1 MRPARRAFVLLSL
14 ALAAPAAVP
23 AAVPPAVP
31 ADAPAAE
38 RAAAPA
44 PAPPATGERDR
55 FVQDADY
62 VNAVERQAQQRGVQ
76 VQWVN
81 PPERREARTRTLRLR
96 GTLPARESCHGRG
109 CPERADD

>member
-1 MRPARRAFVLLSL
+1 MRPSRRAFVLLSL
-14 ALAAPAAVP
+14 ALAAPAAAL
-23 AAVPPAVP
+23 AAVPPA
-31 ADAPAAE
+31 APAAA
-38 RAAAPA
+38 RAQVDA
-44 PAPPATGERDR
+44 PAPPAAGAPDR

-81 PPERREARTRTLRLR
+81 PPERREPRSRTLRLR

>member
-1 MRPARRAFVLLSL
+1 MRPSRRAFVLLSL
-14 ALAAPAAVP
+14 ALAAPAAAL
-23 AAVPPAVP
+23 AAVPPA
-31 ADAPAAE
+31 APAE
-38 RAAAPA
+38 VGA

-62 VNAVERQAQQRGVQ
+62 VNAVERQAQQRGVR